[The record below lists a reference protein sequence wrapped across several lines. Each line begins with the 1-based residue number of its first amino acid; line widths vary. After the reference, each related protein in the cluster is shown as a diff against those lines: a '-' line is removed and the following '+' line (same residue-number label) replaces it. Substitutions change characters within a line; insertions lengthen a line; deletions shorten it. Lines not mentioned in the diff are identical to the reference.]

1 MDLTLGPEE
10 TAVRDAI
17 RGVLTERLPL
27 ARVRAVASA
36 EPGIDEALWREAG
49 GLGWFGLGLPEDA
62 GGAGY
67 GAAEEM
73 LLFVELGRG
82 LTPGQWLGTVL
93 GAHALAGTPALAP
106 LLAGEL
112 RVALIDDP
120 SDALGDGARLAGVAR
135 GVADAGAAGGF
146 LVLGGGAARYLPATT
161 HGLAVEGRPSI
172 DPTRRL
178 GDVRFS
184 GIAAS
189 PLASDTA
196 TLRTLATLLA
206 AAEAVGVAERA
217 LEDSVEYAKV
227 RQQFGRPIGSF
238 QAVKHRC
245 ADMAV
250 RAEVALAHHLR
261 GGGARRGRGNRA
273 PPRRRRQGAR
283 DRRRARQRG
292 RQRPEPRR
300 HGFHVG
306 SGRAPLSQARLAPRA
321 RPRDAHR
328 APGRAR
334 RPLAGGVSESRI
346 ATRLNPL

>member
-17 RGVLTERLPL
+17 RGVLAERLPL
-27 ARVRAVASA
+27 ARVRAVARA
-36 EPGIDEALWREAG
+36 EAGIDEALWREAG
-49 GLGWFGLGLPEDA
+49 GLGWFGLGLPEAA

-250 RAEVALAHHLR
+250 RAEVARSLTTFAAVALAE
-261 GGGARRGRGNRA
+261 GEAAARRHVAAAKVLATDAALANA
-273 PPRRRRQGAR
+273 ADNVQN
-283 DRRRARQRG
+283 
-292 RQRPEPRR
+292 
-300 HGFHVG
+300 HGGMGFTWE
-306 SGRAPLSQARLAPRA
+306 A
-321 RPRDAHR
+321 DAHLHLKR
-328 APGRAR
+328 AWLLEHALGTRVAHLDALAAPWRA
-334 RPLAGGVSESRI
+334 E
-346 ATRLNPL
+346 

>member
-17 RGVLTERLPL
+17 RGVLAERLPL
-27 ARVRAVASA
+27 ARVRAVAQA

-49 GLGWFGLGLPEDA
+49 GLGWFGLGLPEAA

-82 LTPGQWLGTVL
+82 LTPGPWLGTVL
-93 GAHALAGTPALAP
+93 AAHALAGTPGLAP
-106 LLAGEL
+106 VLAGAL

-120 SDALGDGARLAGVAR
+120 GDALGGARLAGVAR

-146 LVLGGGAARYLPATT
+146 LVLGSGAARYLPAAT

-184 GIAAS
+184 GITAP
-189 PLASDTA
+189 PLAGDAA

-206 AAEAVGVAERA
+206 AAEAVGVAERT

-238 QAVKHRC
+238 QAVKHRS

-250 RAEVALAHHLR
+250 RVEVARSLTTFAAVALAEGEEAAPRHVAAAKVLATDAALANAADNVQNHGGMGFTWEADAHLYLK
-261 GGGARRGRGNRA
+261 RA
-273 PPRRRRQGAR
+273 WLLEHALGT
-283 DRRRARQRG
+283 RAA
-292 RQRPEPRR
+292 
-300 HGFHVG
+300 H
-306 SGRAPLSQARLAPRA
+306 LDRLAIPWRA
-321 RPRDAHR
+321 
-328 APGRAR
+328 
-334 RPLAGGVSESRI
+334 E
-346 ATRLNPL
+346 

>member
-17 RGVLTERLPL
+17 RGVLAARLPPAL
-27 ARVRAVASA
+27 VRAVAST
-36 EPGIDEALWREAG
+36 EPGVDEALWREAG
-49 GLGWFGLGLPEDA
+49 GLGWFGLGLPEAA

-120 SDALGDGARLAGVAR
+120 SDALGDGPRLAGVAR
-135 GVADAGAAGGF
+135 GVADTGAAGGF
-146 LVLGGGAARYLPATT
+146 LVLGGGVARYLPATMR
-161 HGLAVEGRPSI
+161 GLAVEGRPSI

-184 GIAAS
+184 GIAAP
-189 PLASDTA
+189 PLASDAA

-206 AAEAVGVAERA
+206 AAEAVGVAERT

-250 RAEVALAHHLR
+250 RAEAARSLTTFAAVALAEGEEAAARHVASAKVLATDAALANAADNVQNH
-261 GGGARRGRGNRA
+261 GGM
-273 PPRRRRQGAR
+273 
-283 DRRRARQRG
+283 
-292 RQRPEPRR
+292 
-300 HGFHVG
+300 GFTWE
-306 SGRAPLSQARLAPRA
+306 A
-321 RPRDAHR
+321 DAHLYLKR
-328 APGRAR
+328 AWLLEHALGTRAAHLDA
-334 RPLAGGVSESRI
+334 LAVPWR
-346 ATRLNPL
+346 AA

>member
-17 RGVLTERLPL
+17 RGVLAERLPL
-27 ARVRAVASA
+27 ARVRAVAQT

-49 GLGWFGLGLPEDA
+49 GLGWFGLGLPEAA

-82 LTPGQWLGTVL
+82 LTPGPWLGTVVA
-93 GAHALAGTPALAP
+93 AHALA
-106 LLAGEL
+106 
-112 RVALIDDP
+112 
-120 SDALGDGARLAGVAR
+120 
-135 GVADAGAAGGF
+135 AGAF
-146 LVLGGGAARYLPATT
+146 LVLGSGAARYLPAAT

-184 GIAAS
+184 GIAAP
-189 PLASDTA
+189 PLAGDAA

-206 AAEAVGVAERA
+206 AAEAVGVAERT

-238 QAVKHRC
+238 QAVKHRS

-250 RAEVALAHHLR
+250 RVEVARSLTTFAAVALAE
-261 GGGARRGRGNRA
+261 G
-273 PPRRRRQGAR
+273 
-283 DRRRARQRG
+283 
-292 RQRPEPRR
+292 EET
-300 HGFHVG
+300 
-306 SGRAPLSQARLAPRA
+306 APRHVVA
-321 RPRDAHR
+321 AKVLATDAALANAADNVQNHGGMGFTWEADAHLYLKR
-328 APGRAR
+328 AWLLEHALGTRAAHLDA
-334 RPLAGGVSESRI
+334 LAIPWRAE
-346 ATRLNPL
+346 

>member
-17 RGVLTERLPL
+17 RGVLAERLPL
-27 ARVRAVASA
+27 ARVRAVAQA

-49 GLGWFGLGLPEDA
+49 GLGWFGLGLPEAA

-82 LTPGQWLGTVL
+82 LTPGPWLGTVL
-93 GAHALAGTPALAP
+93 AAHALAGTPGLAP
-106 LLAGEL
+106 VLAGAL

-120 SDALGDGARLAGVAR
+120 AGALGDGARLAGVAR

-146 LVLGGGAARYLPATT
+146 LVLGSRAARYLPAAP

-184 GIAAS
+184 GIAAP
-189 PLASDTA
+189 PLAGDAA

-206 AAEAVGVAERA
+206 AAEAVGVAERT

-238 QAVKHRC
+238 QAVKHRS

-250 RAEVALAHHLR
+250 RAEVAGSLTTFAAVALAE
-261 GGGARRGRGNRA
+261 G
-273 PPRRRRQGAR
+273 
-283 DRRRARQRG
+283 
-292 RQRPEPRR
+292 EET
-300 HGFHVG
+300 
-306 SGRAPLSQARLAPRA
+306 APRHVVA
-321 RPRDAHR
+321 AKVLATDAALANAADNVQNHGGMGFTWEADAHLYLKR
-328 APGRAR
+328 AWLLEHALGTRAAHLDG
-334 RPLAGGVSESRI
+334 LAVPWRAE
-346 ATRLNPL
+346 